1 MKRLVAL
8 ALVALASASC
18 SAVIR
23 WEKSG
28 VGAAEQQR
36 DETECTAR
44 ASRETSVPTA
54 VTSGTTPSP
63 VTLDPQ
69 RTRIQ
74 SYDAD
79 VFESCMRDRGYQR
92 VPGRPPG

>member
-8 ALVALASASC
+8 ALVAVAGASC
-18 SAVIR
+18 SAAIR

-36 DETECTAR
+36 DETDCTAR
-44 ASRETSVPTA
+44 ASQETTVPTA
-54 VTSGTTPSP
+54 VISGTSTSTPVEP
-63 VTLDPQ
+63 T

-74 SYDAD
+74 PYNAD
-79 VFESCMRDRGYQR
+79 VFETCMRDRGYQR
-92 VPGRPPG
+92 VPSRPPG

>member
-1 MKRLVAL
+1 MKLVAL
-8 ALVALASASC
+8 ALIALAGASC
-18 SAVIR
+18 TAAIR

-36 DETECTAR
+36 DETDCTAR
-44 ASRETSVPTA
+44 ASQETTVPTA
-54 VTSGTTPSP
+54 ASSGTSPSP
-63 VTLDPQ
+63 PAEPT
-69 RTRIQ
+69 RTRVQ
-74 SYDAD
+74 PYNAD